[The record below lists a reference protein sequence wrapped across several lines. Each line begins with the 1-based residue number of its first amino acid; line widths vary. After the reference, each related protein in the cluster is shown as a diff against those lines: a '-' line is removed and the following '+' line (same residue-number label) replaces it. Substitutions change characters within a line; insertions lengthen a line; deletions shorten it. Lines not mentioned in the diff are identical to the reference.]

1 MLTAI
6 ALALSLQA
14 SPPVTR
20 HYVLHTG
27 NHVNVTLHGARLRSW
42 SLTRGGV
49 VSINDIRSRD
59 KTTALRITASAP
71 GATAITV
78 GCDAGQ
84 EVWLVDVR

>member
-6 ALALSLQA
+6 ALALSLHA

-20 HYVLHTG
+20 HYVLYTG
-27 NHVNVTLHGARLRSW
+27 GHATVTVHKRLRSW
-42 SLTRGGV
+42 MLTRGGV
-49 VSINDIRSRD
+49 VSIGDIHSRD
-59 KTTALRITASAP
+59 KATTFRITASAP